1 MTRQEFIA
9 KCDELGINCDRV
21 KAMTD
26 EQFNAEL
33 DFQNEKSLKERRP

>member
-26 EQFNAEL
+26 EEFEREQ
-33 DFQNEKSLKERRP
+33 DFQNEKALKSIRP